1 MDKIS
6 GILDAAQSVGAFI
19 ERWKA
24 SAASERANCQPFLK
38 ELCQL
43 IGAPE
48 PDAATSVPEND
59 AYRFERPVTF
69 HHPDGHTSSGF
80 IDLYKRNCFVL
91 EAKQGSNQK
100 GISDTPLW
108 SGQGSSIVAAK
119 PKSKTGT
126 AVRGTKGWDDAM
138 VRARA
143 QAESYAKALPTHEGW
158 PPFLIVTDVGHTIEL
173 FADFSLTGKN
183 YTQFP
188 DRATFHIKIDELAD
202 ETVRERLYL
211 VWTDAMALDPARRA
225 AKVTREIADMLAVL
239 AKSLESAG
247 HAPDSVATF
256 LMR

>member
-1 MDKIS
+1 
-6 GILDAAQSVGAFI
+6 LESVHRVRTG
-19 ERWKA
+19 KL
-24 SAASERANCQPFLK
+24 SAVFEGT
-38 ELCQL
+38 CQL
-43 IGAPE
+43 IGAAE

-91 EAKQGSNQK
+91 EAKQGDNQK

-119 PKSKTGT
+119 PKTKTGT

-158 PPFLIVTDVGHTIEL
+158 PPFLNVTDVGHTIEL

-183 YTQFP
+183 YTNSRSGP
-188 DRATFHIKIDELAD
+188 PSAS
-202 ETVRERLYL
+202 RLTNWRMRL
-211 VWTDAMALDPARRA
+211 CGNDCTWSGRTPWHWIPPA
-225 AKVTREIADMLAVL
+225 
-239 AKSLESAG
+239 
-247 HAPDSVATF
+247 APP
-256 LMR
+256 R